1 LATEVKRVRVWP
13 AVIRLT
19 HWAMTL
25 SLLVLLPTGWLL
37 TTGLI
42 ANEELYQLLRHDLH
56 EPAGHVLAVA
66 LAVRLA
72 YLVVGGS
79 GLMGWKVLLPITAPQ
94 RAGVREM
101 ARFYSALSSRPLPGY
116 FAHNPLWAPLY
127 LIAFALLAAAAAT
140 GLMLELPFLQAV
152 AHVEEPAVLRLH
164 GRLMEWILVWCV
176 FHVAAAMLHD
186 WRGQGSDVSALISGY
201 RIFPVERQA
210 SPPPGAVEVPL
221 AGLGL
226 GKSSQRGSN
235 RRDP

>member
-1 LATEVKRVRVWP
+1 VWP

-19 HWAMTL
+19 HWGITL
-25 SLLVLLPTGWLL
+25 SVLVLLPTGWLL

-42 ANEELYQLLRHDLH
+42 GSEELYQLLRHDLH

-79 GLMGWKVLLPITAPQ
+79 SLAGWSALLPTDPQ
-94 RAGVREM
+94 QLAAVREM
-101 ARFYSALSSRPLPGY
+101 ARFYSALSSRPLPAY
-116 FAHNPLWAPLY
+116 YAHNPLWAPLY
-127 LIAFALLAAAAAT
+127 LLAFALLTLQAMT
-140 GLMLELPFLQAV
+140 GLMLEFPFLQAV
-152 AHVEEPAVLRLH
+152 AHAEEPAVLGLH

-176 FHVAAAMLHD
+176 FHVAAAVLHD

-201 RIFPVERQA
+201 RIFPVERPA
-210 SPPPGAVEVPL
+210 APSPGVVEVPL

-226 GKSSQRGSN
+226 GKPSQGGSERRN
-235 RRDP
+235 R

>member
-1 LATEVKRVRVWP
+1 MATEFRRVRVWP

-25 SLLVLLPTGWLL
+25 GLLVLLPTGWLL

-72 YLVVGGS
+72 YLVAGGS
-79 GLMGWKVLLPITAPQ
+79 GLTGWKALLPITAQQ
-94 RAGVREM
+94 RAAVREM

-116 FAHNPLWAPLY
+116 YAHNPLWAPLY
-127 LIAFALLAAAAAT
+127 LIVFALLAVAAAT
-140 GLMLELPFLQAV
+140 GLMLEFPFLQAV
-152 AHVEEPAVLRLH
+152 AHAEEPAVLRLH
-164 GRLMEWILVWCV
+164 GRLVEWILVWCV
-176 FHVAAAMLHD
+176 FHVAAAVLHD

-210 SPPPGAVEVPL
+210 APSPGVVEVPL

-226 GKSSQRGSN
+226 GKPPQGGPE
-235 RRDP
+235 RRNP